1 MKLIYRYRLFLA
13 PFSLV
18 YFLVTSIRNIL
29 YDIKVLKR
37 FKVNATVISVGNI
50 TWGGTGK
57 TPAVLFL
64 IKYFSGQNRKVAALI
79 RGYGQ
84 DEPGLLSGSA
94 PDVPVII
101 GKDRVKTAC
110 EAVKKCSADIILLD
124 DGFQHRRL
132 KRDLDIVCIDATNPF
147 GNGFLIPA
155 GSLREGLR
163 GLKRADVF
171 LITKTDLIKDQK
183 SIQDLESKLRC
194 INPDAL
200 IARSI
205 HEFQDFYRLSDEQ
218 LVDVNFLKN
227 KVKETVIFSGI
238 GNPVSFESTVLNL
251 GLMVKKH
258 FIFRDHH
265 CYTCEDLR
273 RINDYCLK
281 NKIGTVITTEKDAV
295 RLQASSIKH
304 LVSNVLVLRIQL
316 KVTENEQGF
325 YNRLSGIC
333 SG

>member
-1 MKLIYRYRLFLA
+1 MKSIDRYSLFLA

-29 YDIKVLKR
+29 YDIKVLKI

-64 IKYFSGQNRKVAALI
+64 IKYFSGQNKRVAALI

-101 GKDRVKTAC
+101 GKDRVKTAR

-147 GNGFLIPA
+147 GNSFLIPA
-155 GSLREGLR
+155 GSLREGLI
-163 GLKRADVF
+163 GLKRADIF
-171 LITKTDLIKDQK
+171 LITRVDLAGDLKALESRLKKIAPEALIVK
-183 SIQDLESKLRC
+183 SIHRPENFYKISDSQTVTVSALNNKK
-194 INPDAL
+194 IAL
-200 IARSI
+200 I
-205 HEFQDFYRLSDEQ
+205 
-218 LVDVNFLKN
+218 
-227 KVKETVIFSGI
+227 SGI
-238 GNPVSFESTVLNL
+238 GNPVSFEKTIL
-251 GLMVKKH
+251 GIGLRFEKH

-265 CYTCEDLR
+265 WYTSKDLR
-273 RINDYCLK
+273 RIDSYCLE
-281 NKIGTVITTEKDAV
+281 NKIDIIVTTEKDAV
-295 RLQASSIKH
+295 KLKAVSCQLSAVSL
-304 LVSNVLVLRIQL
+304 LVMSVKLEI
-316 KVTENEQGF
+316 TDNEQGL
-325 YNRLSGIC
+325 YNRFSGIC
-333 SG
+333 GD